1 MWKDCLHYVCKECGD
16 ECGVLCPTCRG
27 GAKKPS
33 RDLDIRY
40 PVEKVYGRDPPKDAE
55 GRTWAQVRMKDVE
68 TRLHWLAD
76 TKRFINH
83 ADTKTA
89 KADPD
94 WLANRHVYT
103 LRDCKRHGP
112 FVMRQD
118 MQSGCF
124 RCAQGDRCAD
134 SVETEP
140 DMVCKRKRNSKH
152 PVINEW
158 LGNVSDDDDDD
169 YSDLKSFISE
179 DVYEEFTD
187 EKQEHDTLFRRNADD
202 WDACEWEAYLIQ
214 HCPTEQW
221 KKSQARIFK
230 RKRE

>member
-1 MWKDCLHYVCKECGD
+1 M
-16 ECGVLCPTCRG
+16 CRG
-27 GAKKPS
+27 GAKEPS
-33 RDLDIRY
+33 RDLDRRY
-40 PVEKVYGRDPPKDAE
+40 PVQVVYGRDAPRDAE

-103 LRDCKRHGP
+103 LRDCERHGP

-118 MQSGCF
+118 MQSGCL

-134 SVETEP
+134 SAETEP
-140 DMVCKRKRNSKH
+140 NKVCKRKRNSKH

-158 LGNVSDDDDDD
+158 LGDVSDDDDDD
-169 YSDLKSFISE
+169 YSDLEYFIVKKTE
-179 DVYEEFTD
+179 VDQYDYLWETID
-187 EKQEHDTLFRRNADD
+187 HPKDTK
-202 WDACEWEAYLIQ
+202 EWLEL
-214 HCPTEQW
+214 
-221 KKSQARIFK
+221 QARIFK